1 MHNVLYLHEKDAHTH
16 LFFLK
21 NDGYAEEFELIK
33 SESFLFPN
41 WFWKY
46 MSLPVLRHSRIMQND
61 VNE

>member
-21 NDGYAEEFELIK
+21 NDGYAEKFELIK

-41 WFWKY
+41 
-46 MSLPVLRHSRIMQND
+46 
-61 VNE
+61 